1 MEWKILEAYISKLQ
15 ILKNEL
21 KMLKN
26 SVQPTQL
33 SRANSVR
40 KPSDQVRKSKSRNE
54 KEKFKGNAKNLFK
67 SLLLRNFGTFSYPGK
82 NPLNFG
88 DYEIIW

>member
-21 KMLKN
+21 KMIKN

-40 KPSDQVRKSKSRNE
+40 KPSDQVKINPNPEIKRKNSKGMQRI
-54 KEKFKGNAKNLFK
+54 FLNL
-67 SLLLRNFGTFSYPGK
+67 SCTETLGRSAILGK
-82 NPLNFG
+82 TH
-88 DYEIIW
+88 